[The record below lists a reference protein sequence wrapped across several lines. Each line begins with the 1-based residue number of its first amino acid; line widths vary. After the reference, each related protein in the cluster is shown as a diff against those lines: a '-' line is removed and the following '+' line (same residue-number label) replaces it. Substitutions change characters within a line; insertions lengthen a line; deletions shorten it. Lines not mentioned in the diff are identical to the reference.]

1 VIGAVHA
8 SIGAA
13 LGSLSRT
20 KAGAFA
26 AGVASHLIADLIP
39 HRDLP
44 PKVEVPLMAA
54 AIAGIAAWRG
64 VDSPE
69 VWGAL
74 GGIAPDAEHALL
86 VPGLINTDQEVF
98 PTHLKDGKYHGRDSG
113 ERWSQALIVLAAVA
127 VVALGERRSRSSAN
141 TDPTG

>member
-1 VIGAVHA
+1 MIGAVHA

-13 LGSLSRT
+13 IGSLSRT
-20 KAGAFA
+20 KVGAFA
-26 AGVASHLIADLIP
+26 AGVVSHLIADLIP

-44 PKVEVPLMAA
+44 PKVEIPLMAA
-54 AIAGIAAWRG
+54 ALTGIAAWRG

-69 VWGAL
+69 LWGAL

-86 VPGLINTDQEVF
+86 VPGLITTDQEVF
-98 PTHLKDGKYHGRDSG
+98 PTHLKDGKYHGPDSG

-127 VVALGERRSRSSAN
+127 VVAVGGRLNGPLTNMDS
-141 TDPTG
+141 TD